1 MEVRR
6 VSRKIGRQEAQGI
19 ESLRETFGPQKT
31 QGRQV
36 KGKQAKLLKLQFEKL
51 CNSTSEKWETNTNAL
66 RGVVG
71 GAFNPALKQRQMG
84 LYEFKTSLVHRI
96 PGLAGLHST
105 TTEQNPNLSFPLIRT
120 ADCSTEGIH
129 RTVLPSYENKKN
141 TGKSR
146 LLSLFYCSLRYPQTL
161 ENGN

>member
-84 LYEFKTSLVHRI
+84 L
-96 PGLAGLHST
+96 
-105 TTEQNPNLSFPLIRT
+105 
-120 ADCSTEGIH
+120 
-129 RTVLPSYENKKN
+129 
-141 TGKSR
+141 
-146 LLSLFYCSLRYPQTL
+146 
-161 ENGN
+161 